1 MATTML
7 PSKPA
12 YAFIAFLIIGLLCT
26 SAWGQKKKNESTEGL
41 AKGNAKEWTAQYDQR
56 FKKQNPLLGQT
67 APEAD
72 CYDESGEPFRLS
84 KIRGKY
90 AVLVFGCLT

>member
-1 MATTML
+1 MATKML
-7 PSKPA
+7 LSKPA
-12 YAFIAFLIIGLLCT
+12 HAFLAFLVIGFLGTL
-26 SAWGQKKKNESTEGL
+26 AWGQDPKNESTERL
-41 AKGNAKEWTAQYDQR
+41 AKPNAKEWTAQYDQR